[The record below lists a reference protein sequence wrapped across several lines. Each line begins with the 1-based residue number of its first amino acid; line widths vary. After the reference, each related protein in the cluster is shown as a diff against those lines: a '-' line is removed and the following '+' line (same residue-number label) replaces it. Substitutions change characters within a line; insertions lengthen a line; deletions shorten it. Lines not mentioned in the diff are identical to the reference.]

1 MAASRRVIFYSW
13 QSDLPNK
20 TNRGFIE
27 RALENAAKILRQD
40 DSIQIKPVIDR
51 DTSGVAGSPDISK
64 TIFSKISQAD
74 IFVCDVS
81 IINQDADTRPTPN
94 PNVLIE
100 LGYALGTLG
109 ESRIIMVLN
118 EAFGKLELL
127 PFDLRTRRT
136 ISYHMPIE
144 SADRATERKTLEGRL
159 TQELRTILTELDS
172 FLSEELAQPLS
183 LAQQARSAVEAAR
196 LDQTILI
203 RQYMTELANKIDKT
217 TPVFSDNEQEKWDE
231 LLLQAIEKL
240 TETVLEF
247 AHLAETIALVNAK
260 EVARSMY
267 EGFSH
272 ILDLYTFPPPSRP
285 LRYHEIDH
293 DLAKFLGHELFVI
306 FFSYLIREKHWE
318 LIADLLD
325 EDLYAR
331 TENFG
336 PPRTV
341 PFHHISEPVLLLD
354 RVRKQRLRS
363 NRISLRADLLNER
376 HTQSTLTK
384 YVPGEQFA
392 EADYFLFLRAQLQP
406 AMITSQWALW
416 MPWSSLYVR
425 HLPRYLEEAKRVKY
439 AQRLLRPLSVEDI
452 PTLRTRLTE
461 RASILEQSWGAGP
474 FRIWDNVLAGF
485 NFDAIGTQ

>member
-1 MAASRRVIFYSW
+1 MVISDRIVFYSW
-13 QSDLPNK
+13 QSDLPNR

-27 RALENAAKILRQD
+27 QALENAAKALRKD

-51 DTSGVAGSPDISK
+51 DTAGVAGSPDISK

-81 IINQDADTRPTPN
+81 IINYGTDARPTPN

-118 EAFGKLELL
+118 DAFGKLELL

-136 ISYHMPIE
+136 ISYHMPEEIT
-144 SADRATERKTLEGRL
+144 DRATERKILEGRL
-159 TQELRTILTELDS
+159 TQELRTILTALDAS
-172 FLSEELAQPLS
+172 LPREMIQTLS
-183 LAQQARSAVEAAR
+183 LAEQARSAIETAS
-196 LDQTILI
+196 LDQAVLL
-203 RQYMTELANKIDKT
+203 RQYMTDLASKIDEA
-217 TPVFSDNEQEKWDE
+217 TPTFSDNEQDRWDE
-231 LLLQAIEKL
+231 LLLQAIGQL
-240 TETVLEF
+240 TEMLLEF
-247 AHLAETIALVNAK
+247 AQLAETTALVNA
-260 EVARSMY
+260 ATAAQAMY

-272 ILDLYTFPPPSRP
+272 ILDLYTLPPPPRSS
-285 LRYHEIDH
+285 RYHTIDH
-293 DLAKFLGHELFVI
+293 DLAKFLGHELFVT
-306 FFSYLIREKHWE
+306 FFSYLIREKRWE
-318 LIADLLD
+318 LIGDLLD

-336 PPRTV
+336 PPHTV
-341 PFHHISEPVLLLD
+341 PFYQLSEPVLLLD
-354 RVRKQRLRS
+354 EVRKRRLNS
-363 NRISLRADLLNER
+363 NRISLHADLLHER
-376 HTQSTLTK
+376 HTQGAIAK
-384 YVPGEQFA
+384 YVPVEQFA

-406 AMITSQWALW
+406 ATITARWPLW

-439 AQRLLRPLSVEDI
+439 AQRLLRPLGVEDI
-452 PTLRTRLTE
+452 PTLRTRLAE
-461 RASILEQSWGAGP
+461 RTGILEQAWGAGP

-485 NFDAIGTQ
+485 DFSTVGSR